1 VKAGTPLP
9 SVTSALTTQA
19 QGYYHGDNLH
29 EHLMVPMSPSETKQD
44 SVESTAP
51 PTPKPSLAN
60 LADWEQETSP
70 KTHER
75 TSNKR
80 AYFMFRVAVGTLIII
95 GLMAGHGISKETNKV
110 FFDWWLGIPLLT
122 LWVTVILEG
131 LLGMAMTHDHHW
143 DAFKRFLL
151 VSVCPPFRAA
161 VSPAYPGKFVWLPK
175 FGWLAVGK
183 LNLERVELRLALPML
198 SITLLVLPLLGLELL
213 SGNWLA
219 RHLWAATIVHI
230 LTAIIWIAF
239 ALEFMILLSLADK
252 KLVYCKQHWI
262 NIAIILLPLFAFLRV
277 FRFLRLGKFI
287 RAYKMRGL
295 ISRTMRLAMVFNLI
309 GRLMERNPEKY
320 LLALADK
327 VLEKKA
333 EIQALEE
340 KMDDLRDRLAKE
352 KEAADAEPPPQKD
365 LP

>member
-1 VKAGTPLP
+1 
-9 SVTSALTTQA
+9 
-19 QGYYHGDNLH
+19 
-29 EHLMVPMSPSETKQD
+29 
-44 SVESTAP
+44 
-51 PTPKPSLAN
+51 
-60 LADWEQETSP
+60 
-70 KTHER
+70 
-75 TSNKR
+75 
-80 AYFMFRVAVGTLIII
+80 
-95 GLMAGHGISKETNKV
+95 
-110 FFDWWLGIPLLT
+110 
-122 LWVTVILEG
+122 
-131 LLGMAMTHDHHW
+131 
-143 DAFKRFLL
+143 
-151 VSVCPPFRAA
+151 
-161 VSPAYPGKFVWLPK
+161 
-175 FGWLAVGK
+175 
-183 LNLERVELRLALPML
+183 
-198 SITLLVLPLLGLELL
+198 
-213 SGNWLA
+213 
-219 RHLWAATIVHI
+219 
-230 LTAIIWIAF
+230 
-239 ALEFMILLSLADK
+239 MILLSLADK